1 MSSSLDYLDQL
12 TQQRLSTVTLGY
24 GARQIPFGFDP
35 NRFQVLIRRLF
46 CLMRKPDKTE
56 TMLQRAFFTFRQ
68 DFWDG
73 MDYEI
78 GTKPPGGAYW
88 QSIERGETPQPR
100 REDNALWNV
109 LKRELKE

>member
-1 MSSSLDYLDQL
+1 MLNPVVRWQKTHGIKSNRIFVGEFGCNRMVGGAADYLSD
-12 TQQRLSTVTLGY
+12 
-24 GARQIPFGFDP
+24 
-35 NRFQVLIRRLF
+35 LIKIF
-46 CLMRKPDKTE
+46 N
-56 TMLQRAFFTFRQ
+56 QHNWHWAFFTFRQ